1 MRERVKWIDTARFLG
16 IVSIYIGHIGSTAG
30 LVYPYVFQYHVPLF
44 FFISGC
50 MSVYDKERNMG
61 KFLLK
66 KVKRLLLPMWVFAV
80 LSVVISIIQAGSG
93 ESLMD
98 NLLLIAKGCVRNSFL
113 AGSLWFLS
121 CLFVTEVIFKLLSL
135 LMNRWIVLAAAAVM
149 HIISTVLMNPSPVL
163 VPRWWYN
170 VDSMFYYILYYAI
183 GSVVY
188 PSIEKLFL
196 LNSRR
201 KKALFWIL
209 ASLTAGVAA
218 DTFLGKNTLLAAL
231 QRVPYVSSFAPMM
244 VALTLIWFNLVV
256 AKLLEHIKWMRRIGQ
271 ETLYL
276 CGNEY
281 LIAILFPTILG
292 VFGLSLSFSTPLTTY
307 CYVLTV
313 QLLAVNFL
321 IPAEKQIIAS
331 VMGKSAYEKF

>member
-201 KKALFWIL
+201 KKSTVLDSCFSYRRGCGRYLLGEEYPFGGTAKSSLCEQLRTHDGCADSDLVQPGCCKAAGTYKMDAAYRTGNAL
-209 ASLTAGVAA
+209 
-218 DTFLGKNTLLAAL
+218 
-231 QRVPYVSSFAPMM
+231 
-244 VALTLIWFNLVV
+244 LVR
-256 AKLLEHIKWMRRIGQ
+256 E
-271 ETLYL
+271 
-276 CGNEY
+276 
-281 LIAILFPTILG
+281 
-292 VFGLSLSFSTPLTTY
+292 
-307 CYVLTV
+307 
-313 QLLAVNFL
+313 
-321 IPAEKQIIAS
+321 
-331 VMGKSAYEKF
+331 